1 MTDIESL
8 VFVSCVCTSLSAM
21 TVELARDAAEVLA
34 AIVTVLGLPFAIF
47 TYQRSKKVEAES
59 RERQFLADQRHA
71 DEYAYARL
79 YEDYHSFLEIV
90 IRYPHLDLGDEP
102 LSDPPKWSET
112 ERIQALALFNIFLG
126 LAERSFLLYRETT
139 SEIKARQWQGWRD
152 YITEMLSRPHLQAMY
167 LGHKDQYDSEFVAA
181 VDGWVGLT

>member
-1 MTDIESL
+1 
-8 VFVSCVCTSLSAM
+8 M

-59 RERQFLADQRHA
+59 RERQFVADQRHA

-112 ERIQALALFNIFLG
+112 ERLQALALFNIFLG

-167 LGHKDQYDSEFVAA
+167 QGHKDQYDSEFVAA
-181 VDGWVGLT
+181 VDGWVALT